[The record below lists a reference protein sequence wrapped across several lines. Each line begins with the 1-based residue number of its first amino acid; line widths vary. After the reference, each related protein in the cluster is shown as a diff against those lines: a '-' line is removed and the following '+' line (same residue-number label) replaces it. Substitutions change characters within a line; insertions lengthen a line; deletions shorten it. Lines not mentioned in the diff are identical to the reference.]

1 MFQVILYFK
10 KHFFLIR
17 SFKCAF
23 EGPSI
28 PLDYEDGEY
37 QSHFGMKRIPKKNK
51 GNTIPSNFISNETFL
66 F

>member
-37 QSHFGMKRIPKKNK
+37 QSHFGMKRIPKK
-51 GNTIPSNFISNETFL
+51 
-66 F
+66 